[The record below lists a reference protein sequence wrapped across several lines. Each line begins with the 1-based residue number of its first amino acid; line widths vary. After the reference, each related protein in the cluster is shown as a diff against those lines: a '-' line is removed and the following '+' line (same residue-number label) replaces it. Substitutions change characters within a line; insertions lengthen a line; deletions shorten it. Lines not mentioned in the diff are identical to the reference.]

1 AAGGAPRWVKLVRSG
16 STIAASQSVDGV
28 TWTLVGSDTVSLPS
42 TVYVGLAVCSQS
54 FGVLTTA
61 TFDSVSVMANSGD
74 QAPAATLTGP
84 ADGVTYTAPA
94 SVPLTATA
102 SDPDGGDTIDHVTF
116 FANGSAV
123 GTVTTPVAGVY
134 SFNWGSVAA
143 GNYTL
148 TATATD
154 NHGLTGAMS
163 NAAHITVNSASSTLP
178 TPWAAQ
184 DIGSGGAVGSAS
196 ALNGAFTVRGA
207 GDDIWGTADAFQF
220 VYQ

>member
-1 AAGGAPRWVKLVRSG
+1 
-16 STIAASQSVDGV
+16 
-28 TWTLVGSDTVSLPS
+28 
-42 TVYVGLAVCSQS
+42 
-54 FGVLTTA
+54 
-61 TFDSVSVMANSGD
+61 
-74 QAPAATLTGP
+74 
-84 ADGVTYTAPA
+84 
-94 SVPLTATA
+94 
-102 SDPDGGDTIDHVTF
+102 DTIDHVTF

-220 VYQ
+220 VYQPMTGDGTLVARVTGIQFTSAWAKAGLMIRQDLTAGAVN